1 MSTNKTSQRSK
12 HKINAVSDRLGEVR
26 IGAKLLA
33 EADEDKGLN
42 EPVKCLFHGVIPSAC
57 RMARPMSS
65 ATCGTTAFPR
75 HRNRSTRLGTP

>member
-1 MSTNKTSQRSK
+1 
-12 HKINAVSDRLGEVR
+12 
-26 IGAKLLA
+26 
-33 EADEDKGLN
+33 LN

>member
-1 MSTNKTSQRSK
+1 MSTKKTSQRSE
-12 HKINAVSDRLGEVR
+12 HKINAVGDRLGKVAV
-26 IGAKLLA
+26 GAKLLA
-33 EADEDKGLN
+33 EANEDEGLN
-42 EPVKCLFHGVIPSAC
+42 DAVEVAFHGVIPSAC

>member
-1 MSTNKTSQRSK
+1 
-12 HKINAVSDRLGEVR
+12 
-26 IGAKLLA
+26 LLA
-33 EADEDKGLN
+33 EANEDEGLN
-42 EPVKCLFHGVIPSAC
+42 DAVEVAFHGVIPSAC